1 MNLRF
6 RIAVT
11 LLLLVVLNGCKCAP
25 IVKRGQ
31 YQENRIRHYKTQT
44 TLVKRYTELLTVELE
59 DKSSTN
65 LTVLAS
71 NEVAMLFKTICDEH
85 ANIRGLS
92 EYNQEV
98 SHLNGDVILR
108 LAEPANDET
117 VFEDAS
123 WTPLYVDYLGYTNN
137 VARYK
142 DFILAFPSDWSEAPA
157 SDIK

>member
-1 MNLRF
+1 
-6 RIAVT
+6 
-11 LLLLVVLNGCKCAP
+11 
-25 IVKRGQ
+25 
-31 YQENRIRHYKTQT
+31 
-44 TLVKRYTELLTVELE
+44 
-59 DKSSTN
+59 
-65 LTVLAS
+65 
-71 NEVAMLFKTICDEH
+71 MLFKTICDEH

-92 EYNQEV
+92 EYHQEV
-98 SHLNGDVILR
+98 CHLNGDIILR

-142 DFILAFPSDWSEAPA
+142 DFILTFPSDWSEAPA